1 MKKLSKDDFNRLLK
15 QYKTLSV
22 EKLEVEHEI
31 LKLYESL
38 MVANVITI
46 TSDKLKTIE
55 SLRERL
61 KIVNREMKK
70 TDNRILKIFKNQGLA
85 LPIKIKRVSPK

>member
-1 MKKLSKDDFNRLLK
+1 MKKFSKDDFNRLLK

-38 MVANVITI
+38 MVANVVTI

-70 TDNRILKIFKNQGLA
+70 TDNRILKIFKNN
-85 LPIKIKRVSPK
+85 